1 MNEVRISY
9 IDKSFFIAVLFNLEK
24 ACASVLKSEFQKKI
38 VKRF

>member
-24 ACASVLKSEFQKKI
+24 ACASVLKSGVTLFQS
-38 VKRF
+38 VD